1 MIVIKIGG
9 SVITDKKGYEKPN
22 LKNIEKISGTIAK
35 CWKGGIRDIVLVH
48 GAGSFGHR
56 HVEKYGINDGV
67 KTESQKLGYADTH
80 RACAMLSGMFVEKLV
95 ENGVPAVS
103 IPPAAIVKSRNRRIQ
118 SMNADVVFSY
128 LKEGYLPVLYGDMVP
143 DEELGGSVCSG
154 DQIIAKLGKNAEMI
168 ILGTNVDG
176 VLDENKKVVPLITK
190 SNFQDIEKHLNK
202 VENDVTGGMGGKIR
216 ELLSLETTSYIFNA
230 EKAERLEALIK
241 GKNAPC
247 TVIRPKG

>member
-9 SVITDKKGYEKPN
+9 SVITDKKGYEQSN
-22 LKNIEKISGTIAK
+22 MKNIEKAAKTIAK
-35 CWKGGIRDIVLVH
+35 CWKEGIREIILVH
-48 GAGSFGHR
+48 GAGSFGHQ

-80 RACAMLSGMFVEKLV
+80 RACAKLSGMFVEKLV
-95 ENGVPAVS
+95 GNGVPAVS

-118 SMNADVVFSY
+118 SMETAVVFSY
-128 LKEGYLPVLYGDMVP
+128 LKQGYLPVLYGDMVP

-154 DQIIAKLGKNAEMI
+154 DQIVAKLGKKADRI

-176 VLDENKKVVPLITK
+176 VFDDRANIIPLITRE
-190 SNFQDIEKHLNK
+190 NFPEIEKHLAA
-202 VENDVTGGMGGKIR
+202 VSNDVTGGMGGKIR
-216 ELLSLETTSYIFNA
+216 ELLELDTPSYIFNA
-230 EKAERLEALIK
+230 EDQDKLEALIK
-241 GKNAPC
+241 GKGVPC